1 MKFLTLILALLSLQL
16 FSAEGGPCGHFL
28 SEDGLEEGKCE
39 EFKADHTDKASM
51 QRGAKIYMNYCY
63 GCHSLKYARYNRV
76 ARDLGIPEDL
86 FQENLMFGDQ
96 KMGDLM
102 VIGMDQSEAKE
113 WFGVAPPDLTLET
126 SLSGT
131 DWVYTYLISFYEDN
145 SRPFGVN
152 NKVYENV
159 GMPHVLEDLQGL
171 QVSACKQVPQLATNG
186 GLKQD
191 PLSGE
196 LITEELCGFLEVEQ
210 EGQMTSE
217 QFQASMKDLTN
228 FLSYMSDPIREERKY
243 IGKFVIL
250 YLLIFT
256 MLSFLLYREF
266 KKDIH

>member
-1 MKFLTLILALLSLQL
+1 MKFLTLILAFVSLQL

-28 SEDGLEEGKCE
+28 SEDDLEEGKCE
-39 EFKADHTDKASM
+39 EFKEDHTDKSSL

-76 ARDLGIPEDL
+76 AKDLGIPEDL

-102 VIGMDQSEAKE
+102 TIGMDQSEAKE

-126 SLSGT
+126 SLRGT
-131 DWVYTYLISFYEDN
+131 NWVYTYLISFYEDEK
-145 SRPFGVN
+145 RPFGVN

-159 GMPHVLEDLQGL
+159 GMPHVLRDMQGL
-171 QVSACKQVPQLATNG
+171 QISTCKQMPILAANG

-196 LITEELCGFLEVEQ
+196 IVTGEKCGFLEIDQ
-210 EGQMTSE
+210 EGEMSDKE
-217 QFQASMKDLTN
+217 FKDSMKDLTN

-256 MLSFLLYREF
+256 VLSYLLYREF
-266 KKDIH
+266 KKEVH

>member
-1 MKFLTLILALLSLQL
+1 MKFLTLTLAFISLQL

-28 SEDGLEEGKCE
+28 SEDGLEEGRCE

-102 VIGMDQSEAKE
+102 TIGMDQSEAKE

-126 SLSGT
+126 SLRGT

-159 GMPHVLEDLQGL
+159 GMPHVLEGMQGL
-171 QVSACKQVPQLATNG
+171 QVSTCKQVPQLVYHLQFLHCNQY
-186 GLKQD
+186 GLRNQFLHRYQFLHYHQRKQNARF
-191 PLSGE
+191 LHFYQS
-196 LITEELCGFLEVEQ
+196 LLCQ
-210 EGQMTSE
+210 
-217 QFQASMKDLTN
+217 
-228 FLSYMSDPIREERKY
+228 KY
-243 IGKFVIL
+243 
-250 YLLIFT
+250 
-256 MLSFLLYREF
+256 S
-266 KKDIH
+266 

>member
-1 MKFLTLILALLSLQL
+1 MKFLSLILLFLSFQL
-16 FSAEGGPCGHFL
+16 FSVEGGACGHFL
-28 SEDGLEEGKCE
+28 SEDGSSEGVCE

-86 FQENLMFGDQ
+86 FKENLMFGDQ

-102 VIGMDQSEAKE
+102 TIGMDQSEAKE

-126 SLSGT
+126 SLRGT
-131 DWVYTYLISFYEDN
+131 DWVYTYLVSFYEDN

-159 GMPHVLEDLQGL
+159 GMPHVLEGMQGL
-171 QVSACKQVPQLATNG
+171 QVSTCKQVPQLADNG
-186 GLKQD
+186 GLRQD

-196 LITEELCGFLEVEQ
+196 VITVEKCGFLEIKQ
-210 EGQMTSE
+210 EGKLTQE
-217 QFQASMKDLTN
+217 EFKESMKDLTN
-228 FLSYMSDPIREERKY
+228 FLSYMADPIREERKY

-256 MLSFLLYREF
+256 ALSYLLYREF
-266 KKDIH
+266 KKEVH

>member
-1 MKFLTLILALLSLQL
+1 MKFLTLILAFMSLQL

-39 EFKADHTDKASM
+39 EFKADHTDKESL
-51 QRGAKIYMNYCY
+51 QKGAQIFMNYCY
-63 GCHSLKYARYNRV
+63 GCHSLKYGRYNRV

-102 VIGMDQSEAKE
+102 SIGMDQSEAKD

-126 SLSGT
+126 ALRGT
-131 DWVYTYLISFYEDN
+131 DWVYTYLISFYEDEN
-145 SRPFGVN
+145 RPLGVN
-152 NKVYENV
+152 NKVYQNV
-159 GMPHVLEDLQGL
+159 AMPNVLRDIQGL
-171 QVSACKQVPQLATNG
+171 QVSTCKQVPKLAANG
-186 GLKQD
+186 GLSQD

-196 LITEELCGFLEVEQ
+196 VITEEQCGFLQIEQ
-210 EGQMTSE
+210 EGEMTAE
-217 QFQASMKDLTN
+217 EFKESMKNLTN
-228 FLSYMSDPIREERKY
+228 FLSYMSDPIKEERKY

-256 MLSFLLYREF
+256 VLSYLLYREF
-266 KKDIH
+266 KKDVH